1 MRLSLPGVASM
12 ITMSLYHLVDM
23 FWVAKLGHEA
33 IAALTIV
40 LPFFIL
46 VISVGVGSGVGA
58 NALASRRFGERN
70 IEATN
75 QVAGQVFPLSAFFGV
90 IFVVAAAFFAEPIL
104 KLCGA
109 TPDIMEPANDYL
121 VVLGWATPF
130 MLFRMI
136 TSNVFRASGDAV
148 KPMFFYI
155 TGSVVNIIL
164 DPFFI
169 FGWGP
174 FPEMGVG
181 GAALA
186 TVIASMVGAGL
197 SFFYIV
203 ANKSVYRLKLH
214 HLKLNL
220 PIIRDIY
227 RVGLPSMLMEVT
239 ESVVFGLFNR
249 AIMGFGSLALAAA
262 GIIFRIVDLAFMPII
277 GGSHGLLP
285 IVGFCMGARLW
296 DRLWRAV
303 RLASVALT
311 VIMGVSTVLLVIFT
325 RQTIAIFNDDPEL
338 MAIAV
343 PAMRILLSSII
354 IVGPT
359 IMFITTF
366 QGLSKGTQA
375 MFLSLVRQFIF
386 FIPALFLLHRF
397 LGLTG
402 VWLSLPVSDVLAF
415 IISGLWLYR
424 EYRIQKRSGLWDT
437 APVTETDPKDRASFI

>member
-1 MRLSLPGVASM
+1 LSLPGVASM
-12 ITMSLYHLVDM
+12 VTMSLYHLVDM

-75 QVAGQVFPLSAFFGV
+75 QVAGQVFVLSGIFGV
-90 IFVVAAAFFAEPIL
+90 IFVVAAVFFAEPIL
-104 KLCGA
+104 IICGA
-109 TPDIMEPANDYL
+109 TPDIMDMAAQYL

-155 TGSVVNIIL
+155 AGSITNIIL

-174 FPEMGVG
+174 FPEMGVR

-186 TVIASMVGAGL
+186 TVIASLVGAGL
-197 SFFYIV
+197 SLFYIV
-203 ANKSVYRLKLH
+203 AHKSVYRLKPH
-214 HLKLNL
+214 HLKPDL

-249 AIMGFGSLALAAA
+249 AIAGFGSLALAAA
-262 GIIFRIVDLAFMPII
+262 GIVFRIIDLAFMPII

-285 IVGFCMGARLW
+285 IVGFCFGAHLW

-303 RLASVALT
+303 RLSSVALT
-311 VIMGVSTVLLVIFT
+311 VVMGVSTVVLLLFAP
-325 RQTIAIFNDDPEL
+325 QTIGIFNKDPKL

-343 PAMRILLSSII
+343 PAMRILLSSVII
-354 IVGPT
+354 IGPT

-375 MFLSLVRQFIF
+375 MVLSLARQFVF
-386 FIPALFLLHRF
+386 FIPALYLLHQT
-397 LGLTG
+397 LGITG

-415 IISGLWLYR
+415 IVSGLWLYR
-424 EYRIQKRSGLWDT
+424 EYRIQKRSGVWDI
-437 APVTETDPKDRASFI
+437 APAMETDPRD